1 MTQQEMIDRDIRMLV
16 GDQTVQ
22 LIFARARIAEL
33 EAQLSDEHRRADS
46 LMETLDKHQKGNGAD
61 RAAPA

>member
-16 GDQTVQ
+16 GDMQVQ

-33 EAQLSDEHRRADS
+33 EQQLAD
-46 LMETLDKHQKGNGAD
+46 
-61 RAAPA
+61 AAPKQGKPNGVMQEHERQNAAAPPQ